1 MNMHQLHQKY
11 RNADHMEIINDPDFK
26 HAFNSIQLFNKG
38 DFGMLIV
45 PPATEEFA
53 LAIAI
58 STCGVASDRV
68 GGIKVPKLK
77 SCVFIDTLIRKVK
90 LKKDV
95 QNAESYIGRALPKG
109 FKLVTAKD
117 VYSSSFNKNK
127 FGSENG
133 NTFEY
138 VTNFIE
144 NKYSDVQGIFVML
157 DSVIFAPNNFVKTA
171 FDKFLAWASEIKK
184 QGKTLVVISQYQ
196 IPQTKYL
203 ADHMNFVI
211 NCIPDQ
217 RGASCG
223 MCTFAVQWL
232 KFNTDSDVDLTACR
246 SINLVQDQCDTI
258 QYKVKDQENSTNPHF
273 YLNGHIDYYEKRG
286 WCRAGASHFLSSY
299 SDGTY

>member
-11 RNADHMEIINDPDFK
+11 CNADSTEVIYDPDFK
-26 HAFNSIQLFNKG
+26 HAFNSIELFNKG
-38 DFGMLIV
+38 DTGILIV
-45 PPATEEFA
+45 PPVTEEFA
-53 LAIAI
+53 LATAI
-58 STCGVASDRV
+58 STCGIASDRV

-77 SCVFIDTLIRKVK
+77 SCVFIDTLSSKAK

-138 VTNFIE
+138 VTNFIK

-157 DSVIFAPNNFVKTA
+157 DSVISSPNNFEKA
-171 FDKFLAWASEIKK
+171 QFDKFLAWASEIKK

-211 NCIPDQ
+211 NCIPHQ
-217 RGASCG
+217 RSAACS
-223 MCTFAVQWL
+223 MCNFAVQWL
-232 KFNTDSDVDLTACR
+232 KFSTDSEVDLTACR
-246 SINLVQDQCDTI
+246 SINSTQDKSDTI
-258 QYKVKDQENSTNPHF
+258 EYKVKDQENNRNPHF
-273 YLNGHIDYYEKRG
+273 TLMGLKGRDEKRDWFRIG
-286 WCRAGASHFLSSY
+286 VCL
-299 SDGTY
+299 